1 MQTSKYILFVERN
14 EICYLQWIIESY
26 DGMASMRTINPANG
40 EIEIYISPGC
50 EEDIFSLIKYLK
62 EEGVG
67 IVDVKGLSL
76 RV

>member
-1 MQTSKYILFVERN
+1 
-14 EICYLQWIIESY
+14 
-26 DGMASMRTINPANG
+26 MASMRTINPANG
-40 EIEIYISPGC
+40 EIEISISPGC